1 MKCGSKGFAMSK
13 RRISMMLIFCL
24 LILTSMACESTT
36 PLVSVQPFGTP
47 SPFWTP
53 APFWTPSPYSQV
65 ALQAEY
71 AAAQSTLDYG
81 QSQMK
86 ELSHQ
91 ATVASLN
98 MAQAANAAKQATLD
112 YNQRQIMELAYQI
125 NAISQNMAQAAATQQ
140 FITLQT
146 QSAWN
151 ATATAQS
158 QAATATYSAY
168 ILNFTQTAQAQA
180 ILNVHAAGTGQ
191 AAAALTAFPRT
202 ATPLAETQAAI
213 LFQQRKYERQS
224 FWGEIVTP
232 IKVVLT
238 TLVILLLIVGG
249 ILAFQRFMPVLE
261 SRLRNP
267 RRNRD
272 ISPLFLMDGKI
283 VDLDPH
289 HPRLPSNQAVQV
301 EIIGPS
307 EPSVTNWITEAE
319 QKLRSDGRMP
329 A

>member
-125 NAISQNMAQAAATQQ
+125 NAISQNMAQAAATQ
-140 FITLQT
+140 LRVRLLRPP
-146 QSAWN
+146 
-151 ATATAQS
+151 
-158 QAATATYSAY
+158 
-168 ILNFTQTAQAQA
+168 IL
-180 ILNVHAAGTGQ
+180 
-191 AAAALTAFPRT
+191 
-202 ATPLAETQAAI
+202 
-213 LFQQRKYERQS
+213 
-224 FWGEIVTP
+224 P
-232 IKVVLT
+232 IY
-238 TLVILLLIVGG
+238 
-249 ILAFQRFMPVLE
+249 
-261 SRLRNP
+261 
-267 RRNRD
+267 
-272 ISPLFLMDGKI
+272 
-283 VDLDPH
+283 
-289 HPRLPSNQAVQV
+289 
-301 EIIGPS
+301 
-307 EPSVTNWITEAE
+307 
-319 QKLRSDGRMP
+319 
-329 A
+329 